1 MFIKGDAFHPDLR
14 QNNQQVGIPKNT
26 SGRDKNQ
33 KEKIRQIANVTA
45 SVVQVMLSFPEI
57 FHRCAEIPEMKYF
70 DFWDFW

>member
-1 MFIKGDAFHPDLR
+1 MFIKEDAFHPDLR

-45 SVVQVMLSFPEI
+45 GVVHVMLSFPGI
-57 FHRCAEIPEMKYF
+57 FHRFAEIPEIK
-70 DFWDFW
+70 